1 MESSDP
7 ESDSVKI
14 AKTPYNQK
22 MPSSFEEA
30 LIEVWRQ
37 ALVDSARSVQLG
49 SEIYPIRR
57 TAKTALRQV
66 DFQVKGED
74 FRGLEQNPNTSSRW
88 AQLARSGKKVMQF
101 LQNGRYVAAVVDG
114 KVTIYGKA
122 DQ

>member
-1 MESSDP
+1 MREIQP
-7 ESDSVKI
+7 ELRMI

-30 LIEVWRQ
+30 LVEVWRQ
-37 ALVDSARSVQLG
+37 ALVDSARSVHLG

-66 DFQVKGED
+66 DFQVNGED